1 MRTISLSAA
10 LLLSTAWPVAA
21 QDMSQSPSDSVGDT
35 ADQTQT
41 DDSAQPD
48 ADANSE
54 DEDNPNHEIIV
65 RASQLA
71 GAVRTDVAPIET
83 INEEDIAAY
92 GASSVNDLLAS
103 LSPQTGS
110 GRGRGSGQPVIL
122 LNGQRIS
129 NFRELRDLPPEAIKQ
144 VQIFPE
150 EVALQYGFRPDQ
162 RVVNLILKSN
172 FASFVT
178 EAEYGQPQ
186 AGGFSTKE
194 AEGTF
199 TRIGKKD
206 RMTIRLGYENSSS
219 LTQAERN
226 LSPTAETLLALGG
239 NITGIAQGSP
249 IDPARLGTATQA
261 AVPIGNAN
269 PTIASF
275 LATAGTLNSSD
286 IGAYRTLVPTSNSF
300 DVNGTWSRALSPM
313 TNVSVNASYSLNE
326 STSLLGLAGATI
338 TVPSSN
344 PYSPF
349 SQAVTLN
356 RYFTTPRPL
365 TRDSVTH
372 SAQFS
377 SSLNTFVGGF
387 RLTVTGE
394 YGRTFSDSSTYRN
407 VDVTALQAGVSA
419 GTINPFAADFG
430 KDLSFTPPDLSSSL
444 AQNLAVRSN
453 LSGTIFSLPAGDVQ
467 ATLNAG
473 YTYSSQDSE
482 SRRSSII
489 TTSNLSRN
497 VANASAN
504 INIPLV
510 ERGTGA
516 LGGIGNLSING
527 NFGYND
533 ISDYGGLIEYGGGLN
548 WSPIEGLS
556 FIASVS
562 GDENAPAIG
571 QLANPAVITPNVST
585 YDFARGETTF
595 VTVTSGGNPLLLSEK
610 IRDLKLGINWQ
621 PSFIKD
627 LGIQFEY
634 FRNKS
639 NNTTNAFPLL
649 TPEIEAAF
657 PGRVIR
663 ETDTDLTDN
672 IPGRIISIDQRP
684 VNFDE
689 QRSQR
694 IRWGFNF
701 SGNLGKQPQQG
712 GGFGG
717 PGGGGPGRGPGGGG
731 PGGGGPRGPGGG
743 GGGPRAGGGGG
754 GGPGLAM
761 LGGGQ
766 IPSRWQIA
774 LTHTYRIQDEILIR
788 PGVPVID
795 LLNGSAISDSGGSPR
810 HEIELSGGLFR
821 KGIGLRLQGT
831 YKTGTHVDGTSLPGS
846 TSLTFSDQTTLGAF
860 LFLDLGMQSFAKK
873 HPFLKG
879 ARLTLRVDNILN
891 DVVDVR
897 DQNGVVPL
905 SYQAGLL
912 DPRGRFFELSLRKTF

>member
-1 MRTISLSAA
+1 MRTLSLSTA

-21 QDMSQSPSDSVGDT
+21 QDISQPPSDG
-35 ADQTQT
+35 T
-41 DDSAQPD
+41 DVATDAQPNAEAS
-48 ADANSE
+48 ADIDPA
-54 DEDNPNHEIIV
+54 DDNPNGEIIV

-83 INEEDIAAY
+83 INEEDIASY

-178 EAEYGQPQ
+178 ETEYGQPQ

-194 AEGTF
+194 AQGTF

-219 LTQAERN
+219 LTQAERD
-226 LSPTAETLLALGG
+226 LLPTAETQLALGG
-239 NITGIAQGSP
+239 NITGIVQGGP

-269 PTIASF
+269 PSIASF
-275 LATAGTLNSSD
+275 LATAGNLNSSD
-286 IGAYRTLVPTSNSF
+286 IGAYRTLVPASNSF

-326 STSLLGLAGATI
+326 STSLLGLPGATI
-338 TVPSSN
+338 TVPST
-344 PYSPF
+344 SPF
-349 SQAVTLN
+349 SPFLQDVKLN

-407 VDVTALQAGVSA
+407 IDISALQAGVSA

-430 KDLSFTPPDLSSSL
+430 SNLSFTPPDLSSSL

-453 LSGTIFSLPAGDVQ
+453 LSGTILSLPAGDVQ

-482 SRRSSII
+482 SRRSGVI
-489 TTSNLSRN
+489 TTSSLGRN

-571 QLANPAVITPNVST
+571 QLANPSVITPNVST

-657 PGRVIR
+657 PDRVTRGADGR
-663 ETDTDLTDN
+663 LL
-672 IPGRIISIDQRP
+672 SIDQRP

-701 SGNLGKQPQQG
+701 SGNLGKQPQQA

-717 PGGGGPGRGPGGGG
+717 PGGGGPGRGPGAGG
-731 PGGGGPRGPGGG
+731 PGSGGPRGPGGG

-754 GGPGLAM
+754 GGFAM

-831 YKTGTHVDGTSLPGS
+831 YKTGTHVDGTGLPGS
-846 TSLTFSDQTTLGAF
+846 SSLTFSDQATLGAF
-860 LFLDLGMQSFAKK
+860 LFLDLGMQSFAKNS
-873 HPFLKG
+873 PFFKG

-905 SYQAGLL
+905 SYQPGLL